1 VSVETADV
9 VIVGGGI
16 FGCSIAWHVAR
27 TEPKARVVVLERLAA
42 PATQASSQAAGLLT
56 RTRADA
62 QSRALVT
69 RTYDAIEELAGELGE
84 PLPIHRVGTLHVAR
98 SATAKG
104 ALDGIAAMAAASD
117 LAVEFPGAAE
127 ARRLVPWLATADD
140 DRRLFVPE
148 DAFIDPYALA
158 DAYARAARRRG
169 VVIRLGTEVR
179 EIVVEAGNARGISTA
194 GGRIEAATV
203 VLAGGAWANRL
214 AAPAGCP
221 LPMAPVRSQYW
232 ITGTD
237 PLFPRD
243 QPMLMLPDARAY
255 ARPELGAL
263 LFGLR
268 EAASVSADPALLPDD
283 ASGWSFADDPD
294 GWDSLAEDAVA
305 FRAFCPALDRLPIR
319 HHVAGFSTYTPDGRF
334 ILGSAP
340 DAAGLFVASG
350 CCGAGIAASGGV
362 GAAIA
367 DLALGCSP
375 SIDLTPFRPDRFGAI
390 DPFDPTVRA
399 HCAAARSHKRSA

>member
-1 VSVETADV
+1 MATADV

-27 TEPKARVVVLERLAA
+27 TEPRARVVVLERLAA
-42 PATQASSQAAGLLT
+42 PATQASSHAAGLLT

-62 QSRALVT
+62 TTRALVA

-104 ALDGIAAMAAASD
+104 DLDRVVAMAAASG
-117 LAVEFPGAAE
+117 LQAAFAGAAE
-127 ARRLVPWLATADD
+127 VRRLVPWLATADD

-158 DAYARAARRRG
+158 DAYARAARNRG
-169 VVIRLGTEVR
+169 VAIRLSAEVR
-179 EIVVEAGNARGISTA
+179 QIIVDSGRARGIATA

-214 AAPAGCP
+214 AVPAGCP

-232 ITGTD
+232 ITGAD
-237 PLFPRD
+237 PLFARA

-255 ARPELGAL
+255 TRPELGAL

-294 GWDSLAEDAVA
+294 GWNSLAAGAPA
-305 FRAFCPALDRLPIR
+305 FRAFFLALDRLPIR

-340 DAAGLFVASG
+340 EVAGLFVASG
-350 CCGAGIAASGGV
+350 CCGAGVAASGGI

-367 DLALGCSP
+367 YLALGRDP
-375 SIDLTPFRPDRFGAI
+375 ALDLSPFRPDRFGAI
-390 DPFDPTVRA
+390 DPFDPTFRA
-399 HCAAARSHKRSA
+399 RCAAARSHKRSA